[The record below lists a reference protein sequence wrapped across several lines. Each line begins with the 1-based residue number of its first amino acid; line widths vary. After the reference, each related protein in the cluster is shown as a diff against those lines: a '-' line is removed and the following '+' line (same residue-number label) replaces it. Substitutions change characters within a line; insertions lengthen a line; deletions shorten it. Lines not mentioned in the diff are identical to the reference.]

1 MLCSIRLLQSEYK
14 IKSLRRQGFIHDDV
28 CLAVADGKECEVIM
42 KKYDYVFIAGVSLT
56 LCTSLFGGLLSKLSI
71 MLNGYTLQWH
81 WVVILFSHLSVLV
94 AGIGLM
100 CYGVIMK
107 VRDKH

>member
-1 MLCSIRLLQSEYK
+1 
-14 IKSLRRQGFIHDDV
+14 
-28 CLAVADGKECEVIM
+28 M

-56 LCTSLFGGLLSKLSI
+56 LCTSVFGKLLSKLSI

-81 WVVILFSHLSVLV
+81 WVVMLFSHLSVLV